1 MATIKLVSPDPGA
14 VYWRAGLESVK
25 GVSAEPVNSVFTFE
39 LLRANYFKIAVEE
52 MDGESE
58 VLKKFPIYEE
68 YMTLY
73 GDYQINAQTGE
84 FSQIS

>member
-1 MATIKLVSPDPGA
+1 MATLKLVSPDPGA
-14 VYWRAGLESVK
+14 VYWRAAIGNIK
-25 GVSAEPVNSVFTFE
+25 GVSAEPVNSLFTFE
-39 LLRANYFKIAVEE
+39 LLRANYYKITVEE

-58 VLKKFPIYEE
+58 VIKTFPIYEE

-73 GDYQINAQTGE
+73 GDYQINAQTGG